1 MRGKF
6 LKKQIGVLSV
16 VVLMAMPASVMASEE
31 LQTQQEE
38 TVAAHEVETE
48 LSDLME
54 SVTEPESVQTE
65 SLLEIETQAET
76 LESEAE
82 ESQVEQSQMEQSEV
96 TEAVSEENLSEEL
109 ESEAESELQLET
121 ESLNSNAEDNEA
133 RSADGCWWEQAT
145 NGKWRYVDYYH
156 QYVYNRV
163 LKINGSYYGFDDNG
177 YMYQDCSFR
186 NNNTEYIAK
195 ADGRLYA
202 SEWYQDKDGT
212 WYYYDENAYKV
223 KGIVEIQGKKY
234 IFDDYSGSLKTKEVE
249 YWNGSYY
256 LVNKGGDLIESVGWH
271 EINDIWYYVK
281 ENGSLFVGLLQDNGY
296 TYYMQPWMTTLRG
309 FINID
314 GAAYKIDEAGH
325 VTPIIEGFYGEYRGM
340 VYVSNGQILKSS
352 WKNIDGKWYYFN
364 EKGYMQISDDRYNT
378 KVHTIN
384 IDGKYYYFDADGVMA
399 ANGWVYMCTGE
410 WCYARSSGELVI
422 GDAWIGRKLY
432 HFSED
437 GILRTGA
444 CEENGTYI
452 VCDED
457 GTKLGELTHDGWSLI
472 GGNYYYLE
480 NGVVMRDGAYK
491 LPDGK
496 WYVFEKDGRM
506 LSSVRSEKRWLSENG
521 DALTGWIN
529 RAGAWYYADPDTA
542 EVCTG
547 FQWINGAQYYLK
559 SDGTMLVGE
568 KVIDGKLIMTDDSG
582 AIKGSFLLEDGWSY
596 HDGECYYSKNG
607 ELYTGWVGDYY
618 VQNGRMLR
626 NQVVRDSESGKYYWV
641 DEYGVYQTN
650 KWVNEGDSYA
660 KEDGTLAEKEWMTID
675 GKLYC
680 FYGGQY
686 GVSHVYGVAMID
698 GKEYLFDRNG
708 VYLCN
713 VAGMKDG
720 WSLINGG
727 YYYKLNGGLIVG
739 YKVQINEKWY
749 SFGWDGK
756 LLSDKFVPFT
766 NYSEFTDSGDRNSYY
781 QPDGSRADYVGWQ
794 LIDGKWYYFDTNSKC
809 LEGWAILNGNR
820 YYFKSFLDVNFA
832 KQSMDAA
839 GEMCIGYRTING
851 VLYYFDQNGICQ
863 GVCGPQNGWY
873 YADGD
878 WYYMK
883 GGKVIT
889 ETIGVMDYVD
899 KQVATIA
906 MINGTEY
913 AFDNLTGKLLTDQIV
928 KSDIVRKKYAWIEDR
943 DISLIYVNAD
953 GKVVTK
959 QGWLLTKKGY
969 IYVQSNGTLCT
980 GVHKINGIVYYF
992 GADGIW
998 IS

>member
-6 LKKQIGVLSV
+6 SKKQIGVLGV
-16 VVLMAMPASVMASEE
+16 AVLITAQTPAMAAEE
-31 LQTQQEE
+31 SQVQQEE
-38 TVAAHEVETE
+38 TAVVQEVETE
-48 LSDLME
+48 LSDLVE
-54 SVTEPESVQTE
+54 SIPEAE
-65 SLLEIETQAET
+65 SESAET
-76 LESEAE
+76 LSEIELQAEELEPEISEAE
-82 ESQVEQSQMEQSEV
+82 ESQIEQSEG
-96 TEAVSEENLSEEL
+96 TEDVSEENLYEET
-109 ESEAESELQLET
+109 ESESELQLET
-121 ESLNSNAEDNEA
+121 EPLNSNVESNEA
-133 RSADGCWWEQAT
+133 RSADGCWWEQAE
-145 NGKWRYVDYYH
+145 NGKWRYVYYYA
-156 QYVYNRV
+156 QVYDRV
-163 LKINGSYYGFDDNG
+163 LKIDGNYYGFDYNG
-177 YMYQDCSFR
+177 YMYQDCSFW

-195 ADGRLYA
+195 ADGTLYA
-202 SEWYQDKDGT
+202 SEWYQDKDGR
-212 WYYYDENAYKV
+212 WYYYDENAHKV
-223 KGIVEIQGKKY
+223 NGIVEIQGKKY
-234 IFDDYSGSLKTKEVE
+234 LFDNYSGYLKVNQIG
-249 YWNGSYY
+249 YWNDSYY
-256 LVNKGGDLIESVGWH
+256 LSNEGGELIQSVGWH
-271 EINDIWYYVK
+271 KIDNSWYYVK
-281 ENGSLFVGLLQDNGY
+281 EDGSLFVGLFQDDGY
-296 TYYMQPWMTTLRG
+296 KYYLRPWMTTLQG
-309 FINID
+309 FISID
-314 GAAYKIDEAGH
+314 GAAYKIDAAGH
-325 VTPIIEGFYGEYRGM
+325 ATPIIEDGFYGEYRGM
-340 VYVSNGQILKSS
+340 VYVNNGQILKSC

-364 EKGYMQISDDRYNT
+364 ENGYMQISDDRYNVD
-378 KVHTIN
+378 VHTIN
-384 IDGKYYYFDADGVMA
+384 IDGKYYYFDANGVMA
-399 ANGWVYMCTGE
+399 ENGWVYMCTGE
-410 WCYARSSGELVI
+410 WCYAQPSGDLVV
-422 GDAWIGRKLY
+422 GDAWIGGKLY
-432 HFSED
+432 HFSGD

-496 WYVFEKDGRM
+496 WYVFEKSGRM

-529 RAGAWYYADPDTA
+529 RGGAWYYADPDTA

-607 ELYTGWVGDYY
+607 ELYTGWVDDYY

-686 GVSHVYGVAMID
+686 GVSHVYGMATID
-698 GKEYLFDRNG
+698 RKEYLFDKNG
-708 VYLCN
+708 VYICD

-720 WSLINGG
+720 WSLVDGA
-727 YYYKLNGGLIVG
+727 YYYKLNGSFIVG
-739 YKVQINEKWY
+739 HEVQINGRWY
-749 SFGWDGK
+749 SFDWDGK
-756 LLSDKFVPFT
+756 MISDAFSPLT
-766 NYSEFTDSGDRNSYY
+766 NYQEATDTADRNSYY
-781 QPDGSRADYVGWQ
+781 QSGGSRADYVGWQ
-794 LIDGKWYYFDTNSKC
+794 LIDGKWYYFDGNSKC
-809 LEGWAILNGNR
+809 LEGWAVLNGNR
-820 YYFKSFLDVNFA
+820 YYFKSFFDVSFA
-832 KQSMDAA
+832 KKSTDAA
-839 GEMCIGYRTING
+839 GKTCTGYRTING

-863 GVCGPQNGWY
+863 GACGPQNGWY

-889 ETIGVMDYVD
+889 ETIGVMDFTD
-899 KQVATIA
+899 KQVAAIVTI
-906 MINGTEY
+906 NETEY
-913 AFDNLTGKLLTDQIV
+913 AFDNLTGKMLTDRIV
-928 KSDIVRKKYAWIEDR
+928 KKDVVRGKYEYIEDR
-943 DISLIYVNAD
+943 DMSLIYVNAD
-953 GKVVTK
+953 GKVVTTK
-959 QGWLLTKKGY
+959 GWILTKNGY

-980 GVHKINGIVYYF
+980 GVHMINGIVYYF